1 MHLSSMMSNISGDL
15 SKTGQMEMG
24 RSDPSFHYGI
34 ELYSFNYTRNECAIV
49 LCSLFELK
57 IKVIKLQK
65 KAKYWTML
73 VIL

>member
-1 MHLSSMMSNISGDL
+1 MGGWGISNISGDL

-34 ELYSFNYTRNECAIV
+34 EHYFLNYTRNEGASECAIV

-57 IKVIKLQK
+57 IEVIKLQ
-65 KAKYWTML
+65 
-73 VIL
+73 